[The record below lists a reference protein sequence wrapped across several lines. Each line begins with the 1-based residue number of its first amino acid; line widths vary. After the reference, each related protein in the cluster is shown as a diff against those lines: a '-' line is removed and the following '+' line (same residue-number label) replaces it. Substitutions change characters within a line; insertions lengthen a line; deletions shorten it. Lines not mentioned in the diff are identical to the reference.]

1 MFSEKKKI
9 AIIGMSELGHKHFS
23 ELRRSDFFELVGI
36 YDEKSNENFGK
47 VELYRDLEE
56 LFDKAKP
63 QAVIITSSQKNHK
76 NLILKASKYVQ
87 NILIDAPLALNLE
100 ENREIR
106 YNLANN
112 DTNLAIFY
120 KNRFNATINSLLR
133 EFSKGD
139 QIYTMNFI
147 KGKNSENSCDI
158 MQNLLLKELDLA
170 RILCGSEISSFSSK
184 TVTAPNSKEII
195 ALSALGK
202 SKNDIL
208 LTFVCSNVY
217 PTLRHTIQISTSSGV
232 YIADLLNFT
241 LHKIAPSGNINLK
254 VDNEDYCCRNGH
266 KEFAEFCS
274 GGMLKRLASIDESI
288 KIREILQ

>member
-63 QAVIITSSQKNHK
+63 QAVVITSSQKNHK

-100 ENREIR
+100 ESREIR
-106 YNLANN
+106 YSLANN

-147 KGKNSENSCDI
+147 NGKNSENSCDI

-254 VDNEDYCCRNGH
+254 VDNEDYCCRNGY